1 MDAEQRHVAGLAE
14 AAEAETDANQGG
26 EPKEKNEKTEKT
38 EQKMAFI
45 PDEDVVVGQ
54 DTFAD
59 VETALTL
66 AAYNIFVAQ
75 KQIFA
80 TNIASVS

>member
-1 MDAEQRHVAGLAE
+1 
-14 AAEAETDANQGG
+14 
-26 EPKEKNEKTEKT
+26 
-38 EQKMAFI
+38 MAFI
-45 PDEDVVVGQ
+45 ADEDVVVGQ

-75 KQIFA
+75 K
-80 TNIASVS
+80 